1 MVDFLYFGEANVYQ
15 ENLDSFL
22 AVAEELQLKGLMGSE
37 VEEEAETTSDEP
49 SPDQNNQTKSQ
60 RGFNASILR
69 KEETSTIEETV
80 TEEANTIEENTKLTQ
95 EKSKRKAGRP
105 VGSKNKQKPDV
116 KEANVVTDKDTKEE
130 EESLFSQ
137 RRLFEDIKDR
147 PFLEES
153 DSNTDNTV
161 TETKEESDAEDKA
174 DTTIIE
180 SVSTQKTPPEGTVAV
195 TVVADVQ
202 DLDEK
207 IKSMMEVSENKI
219 IGKGRARI
227 CKMCGK
233 EGQFNI
239 ISNHIESHHTTG
251 VSHTCNICGKI
262 CKTRNFLAVHKSK
275 NHRNQT
281 KLHDQADN

>member
-37 VEEEAETTSDEP
+37 VEEEAETTSNET
-49 SPDQNNQTKSQ
+49 SPDQNNQTKNQ
-60 RGFNASILR
+60 RGFNASIFR

-80 TEEANTIEENTKLTQ
+80 REEANTIEENTKLTQ

-161 TETKEESDAEDKA
+161 TETK
-174 DTTIIE
+174 
-180 SVSTQKTPPEGTVAV
+180 
-195 TVVADVQ
+195 
-202 DLDEK
+202 
-207 IKSMMEVSENKI
+207 
-219 IGKGRARI
+219 
-227 CKMCGK
+227 
-233 EGQFNI
+233 
-239 ISNHIESHHTTG
+239 
-251 VSHTCNICGKI
+251 
-262 CKTRNFLAVHKSK
+262 
-275 NHRNQT
+275 
-281 KLHDQADN
+281 